1 MIIYPKR
8 RFSIPPAGEFE
19 TSTEPRSTSPSGAID
34 PETYQSV
41 ATSATTI
48 NLKEELFMIHDYLQ
62 AGFPAL
68 CVLTQEPHRAEE
80 TLPCDG
86 WTFVIWDCLRGIREA
101 STLKPIDEIKD
112 PVEALN
118 WLNGY
123 QDTVLI
129 CHNLH
134 LFMESPEVI
143 QAIQNGISRWKA
155 TGCALMILS
164 PIIQLKPEVEKFFH
178 LVDLPLPD
186 DEELFTLQNEL
197 GKPHNIKPNRKAARA
212 AKGLTEFES
221 ETAFALSLIRKGY
234 FSTKVISETKG
245 QMIRKSGLME
255 FWEPADIADVGGL
268 NNFKSFIENRSIAF
282 NPDNNNLP
290 QIKGI
295 LLVGIPGTGKSL
307 ASKATASILSWP
319 LIRLDIGSLKNS
331 LVGESE
337 RRMREA
343 TRLIDAFGKAVCWI
357 DEIEKAFA
365 GTKSS
370 GETDAGT
377 TAGMFGHFLTWM
389 QETKSS
395 VLVMATANNIS
406 QLPPE
411 FIRAGRFD
419 ATFFVDLPTSSER
432 KEIIKIMNRRWGS
445 EIPISCSDRLNG
457 YTGAEIEQLA
467 KDSLFDGL
475 DQAYDALVPLSRTMR
490 EDIDALRQW
499 AKTRARLANTPD
511 EEPDEQRK
519 IRPAYKKD
527 SICNELMKKEE
538 NFDILKE
545 SID

>member
-1 MIIYPKR
+1 
-8 RFSIPPAGEFE
+8 
-19 TSTEPRSTSPSGAID
+19 
-34 PETYQSV
+34 
-41 ATSATTI
+41 
-48 NLKEELFMIHDYLQ
+48 MIHDYLQ

-80 TLPCDG
+80 ALPCEG
-86 WTFVIWDCLRGIREA
+86 WKFFIWDCLRGIREA
-101 STLKPIDEIKD
+101 STMKPIDEIKD

-134 LFMESPEVI
+134 LFLDSPEVI
-143 QAIQNGISRWKA
+143 QGIQNGIARWKA
-155 TGCALMILS
+155 TGCALVMVS

-234 FSTKVISETKG
+234 FSTKVISEAKS

-255 FWEPADIADVGGL
+255 FWPPEDIANVGGL
-268 NNFKSFIENRSIAF
+268 NNFKAFIANRSKAF
-282 NPDNNNLP
+282 NPDNIQLALP
-290 QIKGI
+290 KIKGI

-307 ASKATASILSWP
+307 ASKATASILGWP

-343 TRLIDAFGKAVCWI
+343 TRLIDAFGRAVVWI
-357 DEIEKAFA
+357 DEIEKVFA

-377 TAGMFGHFLTWM
+377 TVGLFSHFLIWM
-389 QETKSS
+389 QESNSS
-395 VLVMATANNIS
+395 VLVMATANNVS
-406 QLPPE
+406 SMSPE
-411 FIRAGRFD
+411 FLRAGRFD
-419 ATFFVDLPTSSER
+419 AIYWVSPPTKKER
-432 KEIIKIMNRRWGS
+432 IEIIKIMNRKWGS
-445 EIPISCSDRLNG
+445 EIPVSYADRLNG

-475 DQAYDALVPLSRTMR
+475 DQAFNALVPLSRTMR
-490 EDIDALRQW
+490 EEIESLMQW

-511 EEPDEQRK
+511 DEPEEQRK
-519 IRPAYKKD
+519 IRPVYKKD
-527 SICNELMKKEE
+527 TVGDGSSLDEVLPAQAE
-538 NFDILKE
+538 
-545 SID
+545 

>member
-1 MIIYPKR
+1 
-8 RFSIPPAGEFE
+8 
-19 TSTEPRSTSPSGAID
+19 
-34 PETYQSV
+34 
-41 ATSATTI
+41 
-48 NLKEELFMIHDYLQ
+48 MIHDYLK

-80 TLPCDG
+80 ALPCEG

-101 STLKPIDEIKD
+101 TTQKPIDEIKD

-134 LFMESPEVI
+134 LFLDSPEVI
-143 QAIQNGISRWKA
+143 QSIQNGITRWKA
-155 TGCALMILS
+155 TGCALVMVS

-178 LVDLPLPD
+178 LVDMPLPD
-186 DEELFTLQNEL
+186 SEELYTLQNDL
-197 GKPHNIKPNRKAARA
+197 GKPLNIKPNRKAARA
-212 AKGLTEFES
+212 AKGLTAFES
-221 ETAFALSLIRKGY
+221 ETAFALSLIQKGY
-234 FSTKVISETKG
+234 FSTKVISEAKS

-255 FWEPADIADVGGL
+255 FWEPAQITDVGGL
-268 NNFKSFIENRSIAF
+268 NNLKAFIENRSQAF
-282 NPDNNNLP
+282 NPDNNTNLP

-307 ASKATASILSWP
+307 ASKATASILGWP

-343 TRLIDAFGKAVCWI
+343 TRLIDAFGKAVVWI
-357 DEIEKAFA
+357 DEVEKAFA

-419 ATFFVDLPTSSER
+419 ATFFVDLPTKTER
-432 KEIIKIMNRRWGS
+432 IEIINIMNRKWGS
-445 EIPISCSDRLNG
+445 EIPISWADKLNG
-457 YTGAEIEQLA
+457 YTGAEISQLA
-467 KDSLFDGL
+467 IDSRYDGL
-475 DQAYDALVPLSRTMR
+475 EQAFDALVPLSRTMR

-511 EEPDEQRK
+511 ELPDEQRK
-519 IRPAYKKD
+519 IRQVYRKD
-527 SICNELMKKEE
+527 SVGEE
-538 NFDILKE
+538 ILDYFLPARAQE
-545 SID
+545 ETI

>member
-1 MIIYPKR
+1 
-8 RFSIPPAGEFE
+8 
-19 TSTEPRSTSPSGAID
+19 
-34 PETYQSV
+34 
-41 ATSATTI
+41 
-48 NLKEELFMIHDYLQ
+48 MIHDYLQ

-68 CVLTQEPHRAEE
+68 CVLTTEPHRAEE
-80 TLPCDG
+80 ALPCDG
-86 WTFVIWDCLRGIREA
+86 WQFVIWDCLRGIREA
-101 STLKPIDEIKD
+101 STFKPIDEIKD

-118 WLNGY
+118 WLNGF

-129 CHNLH
+129 AHNLH
-134 LFMESPEVI
+134 LFLDSPELI
-143 QAIQNGISRWKA
+143 QAIQNGVARWKA
-155 TGCALMILS
+155 TGCALVMVS
-164 PIIQLKPEVEKFFH
+164 PMIQLKSEVEKFFH

-186 DEELFTLQNEL
+186 DEELFNLQNEL

-234 FSTKVISETKG
+234 FSTKVISEAKG

-268 NNFKSFIENRSIAF
+268 NNFKAFIENRSQAF
-282 NPDNNNLP
+282 NPDNNKILP

-307 ASKATASILSWP
+307 ASKATASILGWP

-343 TRLIDAFGKAVCWI
+343 TRLIDAFGKAIVWI
-357 DEIEKAFA
+357 DEVEKAFA
-365 GTKSS
+365 GTRSS

-377 TAGMFGHFLTWM
+377 SAAMFGHFLTWM

-419 ATFFVDLPTSSER
+419 ATFFVDLPTSNER
-432 KEIIKIMNRRWGS
+432 KEIIRIMNRKWGS
-445 EIPISCSDRLNG
+445 EIPISSSDRLNG

-519 IRPAYKKD
+519 IRPVYKKD
-527 SICNELMKKEE
+527 SVCAEIMKREE
-538 NFDILKE
+538 NFGILKE
-545 SID
+545 SNE

>member
-1 MIIYPKR
+1 
-8 RFSIPPAGEFE
+8 
-19 TSTEPRSTSPSGAID
+19 
-34 PETYQSV
+34 
-41 ATSATTI
+41 
-48 NLKEELFMIHDYLQ
+48 MIHDYLQ

-86 WTFVIWDCLRGIREA
+86 WTFVICDCLRGIREA
-101 STLKPIDEIKD
+101 STLKTIDEIKD

-134 LFMESPEVI
+134 LFLESPEVI

-155 TGCALMILS
+155 TGCALIMVS

-234 FSTKVISETKG
+234 FSTKVISEAKG

-307 ASKATASILSWP
+307 ASKATASILGWP

-343 TRLIDAFGKAVCWI
+343 TRLIDAFGKAIVWI
-357 DEIEKAFA
+357 DEVEKAFA
-365 GTKSS
+365 GTRSS

-377 TAGMFGHFLTWM
+377 SAAMFGHFLTWM

-419 ATFFVDLPTSSER
+419 ATFFVDLPTSMER
-432 KEIIKIMNRRWGS
+432 KEIIRIMNRKWGS
-445 EIPISCSDRLNG
+445 DIPISCSDRLNG

-511 EEPDEQRK
+511 DEPDEQRK
-519 IRPAYKKD
+519 IRSVYKKD
-527 SICNELMKKEE
+527 FVCNELMKKEE

-545 SID
+545 SIEGFLPASSG

>member
-1 MIIYPKR
+1 
-8 RFSIPPAGEFE
+8 
-19 TSTEPRSTSPSGAID
+19 
-34 PETYQSV
+34 
-41 ATSATTI
+41 
-48 NLKEELFMIHDYLQ
+48 MIHDYLK

-68 CVLTQEPHRAEE
+68 SVLTQEPHRAEE
-80 TLPCDG
+80 VLPCDG
-86 WTFVIWDCLRGIREA
+86 WQFYIWDCLRGIREA
-101 STLKPIDEIKD
+101 VTLKPADEIKD

-129 CHNLH
+129 GHNLH
-134 LFMESPEVI
+134 LFLDSPEVI
-143 QAIQNGISRWKA
+143 QAIQNGIARWKA
-155 TGCALMILS
+155 TGCALIMVS
-164 PIIQLKPEVEKFFH
+164 PVIQLKPEVEKFFH
-178 LVDLPLPD
+178 LVDLPLPND
-186 DEELFTLQNEL
+186 NELFTLQNDL
-197 GKPHNIKPNRKAARA
+197 GKPHNIKPNKKAARA

-221 ETAFALSLIRKGY
+221 ETAFALSLIQKGY
-234 FSTKVISETKG
+234 FSTRVISEIKG

-255 FWEPADIADVGGL
+255 FWEPADINDVGGL
-268 NNFKSFIENRSIAF
+268 NNFKAFIENRSKAF
-282 NPDNNNLP
+282 NPDNTTLP

-307 ASKATASILSWP
+307 ASKATASILKWP
-319 LIRLDIGSLKNS
+319 LIRLDIGSLKNA

-343 TRLIDAFGKAVCWI
+343 TRLIDAFGKAVVWI

-370 GETDAGT
+370 GADTDAGT

-389 QETKSS
+389 QETQSS

-419 ATFFVDLPTSSER
+419 ATFFVDLPTLTER
-432 KEIIKIMNRRWGS
+432 QEIIRIMNRKWGS
-445 EIPISCSDRLNG
+445 DISLSYAERLHG

-475 DQAYDALVPLSRTMR
+475 DQAFNALVPLSRTMR
-490 EDIDALRQW
+490 EEIESLRQW
-499 AKTRARLANTPD
+499 AKTRSRLANTP
-511 EEPDEQRK
+511 EESPEEQRK
-519 IRPAYKKD
+519 IRPVK
-527 SICNELMKKEE
+527 IVE
-538 NFDILKE
+538 
-545 SID
+545 

>member
-1 MIIYPKR
+1 
-8 RFSIPPAGEFE
+8 
-19 TSTEPRSTSPSGAID
+19 
-34 PETYQSV
+34 
-41 ATSATTI
+41 
-48 NLKEELFMIHDYLQ
+48 MIHDYLK

-80 TLPCDG
+80 ALPCEG

-101 STLKPIDEIKD
+101 TTQKPIDEIKD

-134 LFMESPEVI
+134 LFLDSPEVI
-143 QAIQNGISRWKA
+143 QSIQNGITRWKA
-155 TGCALMILS
+155 TGCALVMVS

-178 LVDLPLPD
+178 LVDMPLPD
-186 DEELFTLQNEL
+186 SEELYTLQNDL
-197 GKPHNIKPNRKAARA
+197 GKPLNIKPNRKAARA
-212 AKGLTEFES
+212 AKGLTAFES
-221 ETAFALSLIRKGY
+221 ETAFALSLIQKGY
-234 FSTKVISETKG
+234 FSTRVISEAKS

-268 NNFKSFIENRSIAF
+268 NNFKAFIENRSQAF
-282 NPDNNNLP
+282 NPDNNTNLP

-307 ASKATASILSWP
+307 ASKATASILGWP

-343 TRLIDAFGKAVCWI
+343 TRLIDAFGKAVVWI
-357 DEIEKAFA
+357 DEMEKAFA

-419 ATFFVDLPTSSER
+419 ATFFVDLPSRTER
-432 KEIIKIMNRRWGS
+432 IEIINIMNRKWGS
-445 EIPISCSDRLNG
+445 DIPISFNDRLNG

-475 DQAYDALVPLSRTMR
+475 DQAFDALVPLSRTMR
-490 EDIDALRQW
+490 EDIDAIRQW

-511 EEPDEQRK
+511 ELPDEQRK
-519 IRPAYKKD
+519 IRQVYRKD
-527 SICNELMKKEE
+527 SVGEE
-538 NFDILKE
+538 ILDYFLPARAGE
-545 SID
+545 ETI

>member
-1 MIIYPKR
+1 
-8 RFSIPPAGEFE
+8 
-19 TSTEPRSTSPSGAID
+19 
-34 PETYQSV
+34 
-41 ATSATTI
+41 
-48 NLKEELFMIHDYLQ
+48 MIHDYLK

-80 TLPCDG
+80 ALPCEG
-86 WTFVIWDCLRGIREA
+86 WEFVIWDCLRGIREA
-101 STLKPIDEIKD
+101 STMKPIDEIKD

-123 QDTVLI
+123 QDKVLI
-129 CHNLH
+129 AHNLH
-134 LFMESPEVI
+134 LFLDSPEVI
-143 QAIQNGISRWKA
+143 QGIQNGIARWKA
-155 TGCALMILS
+155 TGCALVMVS

-234 FSTKVISETKG
+234 FSTKVISEAKS

-268 NNFKSFIENRSIAF
+268 NNFKSFIANRAQAF
-282 NPDNNNLP
+282 NPESTNLP
-290 QIKGI
+290 QIKGV

-307 ASKATASILSWP
+307 ASKATASILGWP

-343 TRLIDAFGKAVCWI
+343 TRLIDAFGKAIVWI
-357 DEIEKAFA
+357 DEVEKAFA

-377 TAGMFGHFLTWM
+377 SAAMFGHFLTWM

-419 ATFFVDLPTSSER
+419 ATFFVDLPTKSER
-432 KEIIKIMNRRWGS
+432 TEIIKIMNRKWGS

-475 DQAYDALVPLSRTMR
+475 DQAFDALVPLSRTMR

-511 EEPDEQRK
+511 DLPDEQRK
-519 IRPAYKKD
+519 IRPTRKKNTVND
-527 SICNELMKKEE
+527 PSEISDQKSEVIVNP
-538 NFDILKE
+538 
-545 SID
+545 

>member
-1 MIIYPKR
+1 
-8 RFSIPPAGEFE
+8 
-19 TSTEPRSTSPSGAID
+19 
-34 PETYQSV
+34 
-41 ATSATTI
+41 
-48 NLKEELFMIHDYLQ
+48 MIHDYLK

-80 TLPCDG
+80 ALPCEG

-101 STLKPIDEIKD
+101 TTQKPIDEIKD

-134 LFMESPEVI
+134 LFLDSPEVI
-143 QAIQNGISRWKA
+143 QSIQNGITRWKA
-155 TGCALMILS
+155 TGCALVMVS

-178 LVDLPLPD
+178 LVDMPLPD
-186 DEELFTLQNEL
+186 SEELYTLQNDL
-197 GKPHNIKPNRKAARA
+197 GKPLNIKPNRKAARA
-212 AKGLTEFES
+212 AKGLTAFES
-221 ETAFALSLIRKGY
+221 ETAFALSLIQKGY
-234 FSTKVISETKG
+234 FSTRVISEAKS

-268 NNFKSFIENRSIAF
+268 NNFKAFIENRSQAF
-282 NPDNNNLP
+282 NPDNNTNLP
-290 QIKGI
+290 QIKRI

-307 ASKATASILSWP
+307 ASKATASILGWP

-343 TRLIDAFGKAVCWI
+343 TRLIDAFGKAVVWI
-357 DEIEKAFA
+357 DEVEKAFA

-419 ATFFVDLPTSSER
+419 ATFFVDLPSRTER
-432 KEIIKIMNRRWGS
+432 IEIINIMNRKWGS
-445 EIPISCSDRLNG
+445 DIPISFNDRLNG

-475 DQAYDALVPLSRTMR
+475 DQAFDALVPLSRTMR
-490 EDIDALRQW
+490 EDIDAIRQW
-499 AKTRARLANTPD
+499 AKTRARMANTPD
-511 EEPDEQRK
+511 ELPDEQRK
-519 IRPAYKKD
+519 IRQVYRKD
-527 SICNELMKKEE
+527 SVGEE
-538 NFDILKE
+538 ILDYFLPARAQE
-545 SID
+545 ETI